1 MTLPKFQS
9 FLLPACCAVA
19 LYLDIICL
27 KKSKICKNAHLYCSV
42 EYANVF
48 RFFTINFK
56 TLFLTILF
64 SVAVVSISTVICTYL
79 SQYSKN

>member
-1 MTLPKFQS
+1 MSLDS
-9 FLLPACCAVA
+9 LL
-19 LYLDIICL
+19 LIL
-27 KKSKICKNAHLYCSV
+27 
-42 EYANVF
+42 
-48 RFFTINFK
+48 K